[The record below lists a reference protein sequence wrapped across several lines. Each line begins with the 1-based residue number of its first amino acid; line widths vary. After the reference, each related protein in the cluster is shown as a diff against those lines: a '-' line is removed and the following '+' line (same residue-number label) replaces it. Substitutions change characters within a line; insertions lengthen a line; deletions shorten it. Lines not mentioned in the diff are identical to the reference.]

1 MMIGRGFA
9 PFSYTVSPSFRF
21 LNNTLE
27 FTALLQGQ
35 YGRWFAEGDA
45 ASRTNNG
52 ALGGLQ
58 ANSRAA
64 QVMTDPMWLVGQIV
78 DDDRYQGR
86 FDASFWRLREISAR
100 YQLPSSLVSRTG
112 ADRAS
117 VSLSARNLWFL
128 WRRQKEDLGGSW
140 ISDPENVGALSQA
153 PNIGLQQV
161 PSISSFALTLRVS
174 F

>member
-1 MMIGRGFA
+1 
-9 PFSYTVSPSFRF
+9 
-21 LNNTLE
+21 
-27 FTALLQGQ
+27 
-35 YGRWFAEGDA
+35 
-45 ASRTNNG
+45 
-52 ALGGLQ
+52 
-58 ANSRAA
+58 
-64 QVMTDPMWLVGQIV
+64 V